1 MSVFEFIIRN
11 FRGAFIVVL
20 TRGGWFDFGEVV
32 DGSGIGNRFD
42 SGNRFDTTSSGGGII
57 GLLNMFGTDYVVADA
72 IDIFF

>member
-1 MSVFEFIIRN
+1 MSIYEFITRN

-32 DGSGIGNRFD
+32 DGSAAGL
-42 SGNRFDTTSSGGGII
+42 I
-57 GLLNMFGTDYVVADA
+57 GLLNIFGTDYVVTEA